1 MKHTAVALTLATF
14 LLAGTPVLAK
24 PTPSAPPTYLPSVVT
39 PYDAYAPLF
48 LAPMP
53 EPRKHTG
60 ASNPDTPD
68 PTRNTGGGE
77 ELIFQTRSPVRG
89 HRASKFSSTGAAGRL
104 VWGTGGKSPPRL
116 SSTKLR

>member
-1 MKHTAVALTLATF
+1 TKLTVAHRGNLARYSAAGEPLLAFAVAVALHSEVNQMKHTAVALTLATF
-14 LLAGTPVLAK
+14 LVAGTPVLAK
-24 PTPSAPPTYLPSVVT
+24 PTPSAPPTYLPSVVM

-68 PTRNTGGGE
+68 PTRIT
-77 ELIFQTRSPVRG
+77 P
-89 HRASKFSSTGAAGRL
+89 GAEA
-104 VWGTGGKSPPRL
+104 KS
-116 SSTKLR
+116 